1 MNTNENTNENNT
13 WYCCDPCAII
23 VILLSS
29 FPSKFCMEPGELNM
43 MLHTLDNHGWLDED
57 GKMDLPAASKELARA
72 KKLSQQN

>member
-43 MLHTLDNHGWLDED
+43 IIKSM
-57 GKMDLPAASKELARA
+57 
-72 KKLSQQN
+72 